1 MKNLFRVIF
10 HTERANE
17 CLRARIAKRPH
28 FSIDLAFNYIDKNC
42 DGVVTGNDIRD
53 MLADHGFF
61 ATEKEMSFIMNK
73 FDKDRD
79 SKIAFSEFIEEMSPK
94 LS

>member
-1 MKNLFRVIF
+1 ML
-10 HTERANE
+10 HTEKANE

-28 FSIDLAFNYIDKNC
+28 FSLEAAFQYIDKNQ
-42 DGVVTGNDIRD
+42 DGVITGNDIRD

-61 ATEKEMSFIMNK
+61 ATEKEMAFIMYK

-79 SKIAFSEFIEEMSPK
+79 NKIVFSEFVEEMSPK
-94 LS
+94 LSL